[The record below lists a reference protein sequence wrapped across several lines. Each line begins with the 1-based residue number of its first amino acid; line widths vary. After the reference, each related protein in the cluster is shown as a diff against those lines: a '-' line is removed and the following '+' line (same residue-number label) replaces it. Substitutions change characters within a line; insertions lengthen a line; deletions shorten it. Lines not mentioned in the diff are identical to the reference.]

1 MKCYLC
7 GHHMKVFLN
16 KNGYT
21 IYRCETCGLG
31 KTDLKK
37 PYELF
42 VAEYYTKGY
51 FTGDPV
57 KSAFIN
63 YKDDKRFTVKNMKQF
78 LARVKKYKSKGTLLD
93 VGCALGFFVELAL
106 QAGFD
111 AYGVDPSSYAVGEAK
126 KLVGGGRIKTGTI
139 EAVEYPEKSFD
150 VITLFD
156 VFEHLDDPGSDIE
169 KLSKFLKDDGIIVIA
184 TGDTES
190 VMAKVLKRRWTF
202 YIPPQ
207 HLFFFNKT
215 TLTAL
220 LGQYGLVPVE
230 WFRIGKWLSL
240 RYVLHLARTTGES
253 NFAHSIYRWM
263 ESYRIEQV
271 PLYLPV
277 GDNMVTIVKKL
288 KRDNVKG

>member
-1 MKCYLC
+1 MNVFMK
-7 GHHMKVFLN
+7 

-21 IYRCETCGLG
+21 IYRCIACGLG
-31 KTDLKK
+31 RTDLKK
-37 PYELF
+37 SYELF
-42 VAEYYTKGY
+42 VAENYTKGF
-51 FTGDPV
+51 FTGGQG

-63 YKDDKRFTVKNMKQF
+63 YKDDKRLIVKNMRQF
-78 LARVKKYKSKGTLLD
+78 LARIMKYKSKGALLD
-93 VGCALGFFVELAL
+93 VGCALGFFVELA
-106 QAGFD
+106 QKSGFD
-111 AYGVDPSSYAVGEAK
+111 AYGFDPSSYAVGEAK
-126 KLVGGGRIKTGTI
+126 KLVGEGRIEKGTI
-139 EAVEYPEKSFD
+139 NTVGYREKSFD

-156 VFEHLDDPGSDIE
+156 VFEHLNDPGRDIE
-169 KLSKFLKDDGIIVIA
+169 RLAGFLKDDGIIVIA

-220 LGQYGLVPVE
+220 LRTYSLIPVE

-253 NFAHSIYRWM
+253 SLANSIYRRVAKWRM
-263 ESYRIEQV
+263 EHL

-277 GDNMVTIVKKL
+277 GDNMVTIVKKVM
-288 KRDNVKG
+288 KNSVYYMHG